1 NLSQIDKKAYSDS
14 ATALRNFLR
23 FRAEKILK
31 ALLIENQKIEVHE
44 SELIFSSLIGG
55 EISKWIKFNES
66 IVKGEKYE
74 I

>member
-1 NLSQIDKKAYSDS
+1 MDKKTYSDS
-14 ATALRNFLR
+14 AAALRNFLR

-31 ALLIENQKIEVHE
+31 LLLIENQKIEVHD
-44 SELIFSSLIGG
+44 SELAFISLIGG
-55 EISKWIKFNES
+55 EISKWIRFNEG